1 MNLKKGLAVGI
12 GALLLLGGT
21 YQIQSAYAA
30 ENPQTVEAKESKALA
45 GKKFEKLEKYQ
56 EQIHQVNQL
65 REERLDLKKQMV
77 EKKDQ
82 LVDLFVAAKK
92 SGNKEALKQVKESKK
107 QLKTKNGELNAL
119 ITKGKDERK
128 VLKEAVKT
136 GDATEQFDKVIAA
149 QKQVNEILKEQ
160 LALLDQMIAG
170 LK

>member
-1 MNLKKGLAVGI
+1 MNLKKGLVVGI

-21 YQIQSAYAA
+21 YQIQTAHAA
-30 ENPQTVEAKESKALA
+30 DNPQTVVAKEHK
-45 GKKFEKLEKYQ
+45 GKKFEKLSKYQ

-82 LVDLFVAAKK
+82 LIDLFLTAKK

-107 QLKTKNGELNAL
+107 QLKTKNGELKAL
-119 ITKGKDERK
+119 LTKGKDERK
-128 VLKEAVKT
+128 ALKEAVKA
-136 GDATEQFDKVIAA
+136 GDATEQFNKVIAV
-149 QKQVNEILKEQ
+149 QKQVNEKMKEQ
-160 LALLDQMIAG
+160 LALLDQMLAS

>member
-1 MNLKKGLAVGI
+1 MNLKKGLMAGV

-21 YQIQSAYAA
+21 YQIQTAHAA
-30 ENPQTVEAKESKALA
+30 DNPPTVEAKEHN
-45 GKKFEKLEKYQ
+45 GNKFEKLSKYQ

-82 LVDLFVAAKK
+82 LVDLFLAAKK

-107 QLKTKNGELNAL
+107 QLKSKNGELKAL
-119 ITKGKDERK
+119 LTKGKDERK
-128 VLKEAVKT
+128 ALKEAVKA

-149 QKQVNEILKEQ
+149 QQQVNDKLKEQ
-160 LALLDQMIAG
+160 LTLLDQMIAN
-170 LK
+170 LN

>member
-30 ENPQTVEAKESKALA
+30 DNPQTVVTKEHN
-45 GKKFEKLEKYQ
+45 GKKFDKLSKYQ

-65 REERLDLKKQMV
+65 REERLDLEKQMV

-82 LVDLFVAAKK
+82 LVDLFLAAKK

-107 QLKTKNGELNAL
+107 QLKTKNGELKAL
-119 ITKGKDERK
+119 LTKGKDERK
-128 VLKEAVKT
+128 SLKETIKA
-136 GDATEQFDKVIAA
+136 GDATEQFEKVIAA
-149 QKQVNEILKEQ
+149 QKQVNDKFKEQ
-160 LALLDQMIAG
+160 LALLDQMIAS

>member
-1 MNLKKGLAVGI
+1 MKLKKGLAVGI

-30 ENPQTVEAKESKALA
+30 DNPQTVVAKEHN
-45 GKKFEKLEKYQ
+45 GKKFDKLSKYQ
-56 EQIHQVNQL
+56 EKIHQVNQL

-82 LVDLFVAAKK
+82 LVDLFLTAKK

-107 QLKTKNGELNAL
+107 QLKTRNGELKAL
-119 ITKGKDERK
+119 LTKGKDERK
-128 VLKEAVKT
+128 ELQEAVKA
-136 GDATEQFDKVIAA
+136 GDATEQFDKVIEV
-149 QKQVNEILKEQ
+149 QKQVNDKMKEQ
-160 LALLDQMIAG
+160 LSLLNQMIDS